1 MFINTKKLKLLTKKQ
16 PYDIIMLLGIIVG
29 YGGLNMEK
37 GGLLKVLAISNYQLN
52 SIIKMRDGALSSYYC
67 GRDAPFCI

>member
-1 MFINTKKLKLLTKKQ
+1 
-16 PYDIIMLLGIIVG
+16 
-29 YGGLNMEK
+29 MEK